1 MWEGLGL
8 HVFWLWICM
17 CLHMCGS
24 VHVSVDPHVCIG
36 LGVHSSVSVCIFV
49 PASFYVHL
57 PLNLFIPEFDSL
69 ILSLGIHISLPTHM
83 RGSLTL
89 SCLSLQDSAPIFV
102 IISPS
107 VCMPL
112 SFNSVFL
119 LHSPPIPPFG
129 FPDIFLYLFRYFT
142 FSCFQLFLQWFL
154 LLASFL
160 FPAGLSLPLSTS
172 RLLSQQLCFNTL
184 GSRFE
189 PQLCF
194 VSHRSEHYKSLSFL

>member
-1 MWEGLGL
+1 
-8 HVFWLWICM
+8 M

-89 SCLSLQDSAPIFV
+89 SCLSLQVSAPIFV